1 MNDPLYTIVS
11 LADLILTLLTYAI
24 IGQAILSWIRPNP
37 NNYFVRLLNKIT
49 DPILG
54 PLERLIPP
62 FGGLSITPIIAIVGL
77 QFIKG
82 LLPRLLY

>member
-11 LADLILTLLTYAI
+11 LADWILTLLTYAI
-24 IGQAILSWIRPNP
+24 IGQAILSWIRPDP

-49 DPILG
+49 DPILR

-77 QFIKG
+77 QFIQG